1 MTDVYFDNR
10 IDDDRRRK
18 LLYRGGV
25 FVYSPTENSRQLC
38 ALAREMAVEAFA
50 PHDPREAQHALSVQQ
65 FIEIL
70 TDLKPKFIHDP
81 RAKKLI
87 PGVLGELGCN
97 LDNTYFDVPRL
108 RTSTSDQYLTSGIAY
123 AFKPHRDTWYS
134 TPLCQLNW
142 WLPVYDIEPENT
154 MAFHPIYWDRPIKN
168 SSRDFNYQEWQSGG
182 RKTAASHVGKDTR
195 KQSEAEEPVI
205 LEPDLRI
212 VAEPASIMIFSAAQM
227 HSSVTNTSGLTRW
240 SIDFRTVNVDELRDN
255 SGAPN
260 IDGKSSGTTIQD
272 YLRGTDLSHVPDD
285 IAANFE

>member
-70 TDLKPKFIHDP
+70 TDLKPKFIHHP
-81 RAKKLI
+81 RAKELI
-87 PGVLGELGCN
+87 PGILGELGCN

-108 RTSTSDQYLTSGIAY
+108 RSSTSDQYLTSGIAY

-142 WLPVYDIEPENT
+142 WLPIYDIEPDNT

-182 RKTAASHVGKDTR
+182 RKNAAMHVGKDTR

-212 VAEPASIMIFSAAQM
+212 VAEPASIMIFSAAHM
-227 HSSVTNTSGLTRW
+227 HSSVANTSGLTRW
-240 SIDFRTVNVDELRDN
+240 SIDFRTVNTDELRDN

-260 IDGKSSGTTIQD
+260 IDGKSRGTTIQD
-272 YLRGTDLSHVPDD
+272 YLRGTDLSHVPDN
-285 IAANFE
+285 IAAKFE